1 MGLPSLSKAAPVV
14 TTAFINSSNYVLN
27 KKFSGNSPATPGFQT
42 RFNSVYSCDYIVL
55 LLKNSSF
62 PLLVFTSRLYL

>member
-1 MGLPSLSKAAPVV
+1 MGLPLLSKVVPVV
-14 TTAFINSSNYVLN
+14 TTAFINSSNYILGKN
-27 KKFSGNSPATPGFQT
+27 FSGSSPATPSFQT
-42 RFNSVYSCDYIVL
+42 RFNTIYSCDYIVL